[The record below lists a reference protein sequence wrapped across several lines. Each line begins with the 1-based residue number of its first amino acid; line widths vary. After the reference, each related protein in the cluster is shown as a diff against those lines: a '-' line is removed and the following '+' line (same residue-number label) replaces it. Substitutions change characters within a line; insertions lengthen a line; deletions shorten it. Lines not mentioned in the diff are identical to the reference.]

1 MAWRSAHTRVVH
13 SAPEEVD
20 GDAHEVLVTICGAN
34 LGSKTELDP
43 ARAYVLG
50 RDIAADMVLDD
61 DSVSRTHCRLL
72 RDGGV
77 WRVEDLGSTNGTYV
91 DDVVVEGSK
100 ALRDGAFIKVGSTI
114 FKFLSANNVEAA
126 YHEEIYRMAIFDG
139 LTQIHNRRYF
149 EEFTERELA
158 RCRRHRRPLSLL
170 LFDVDHFKQINDNFG
185 HLSGDHVLHTMANVV
200 RDRIRREELFA
211 RYAGD
216 EFVIVLPESEG
227 PDSAKFGQM
236 IVELVHATEYTF
248 DGQQLPVSISLGA
261 AGLSDEMRSPA
272 ELLAAA
278 DAALYRAKQKGRNC
292 VSL

>member
-1 MAWRSAHTRVVH
+1 MAWRSAHTRVVR

-20 GDAHEVLVTICGAN
+20 GDAHEVLVTICGAS

-43 ARAYVLG
+43 SRAYVLG

-72 RDGGV
+72 RDGGA
-77 WRVEDLGSTNGTYV
+77 WCVEDLGSTNGTYV
-91 DDVVVEGSK
+91 DDVAVEGGQ

-149 EEFTERELA
+149 EEFAERELA
-158 RCRRHRRPLSLL
+158 RCRRHHRPLALL

-185 HLSGDHVLHTMANVV
+185 HLSGDHVLHTMSNVV
-200 RDRIRREELFA
+200 RARIRREELFA

-227 PDSAKFGQM
+227 PDSVKFGQM
-236 IVELVHATEYTF
+236 LVELVHSTEYVF

-261 AGLSDEMRSPA
+261 AGLTDEMRSPS

-292 VSL
+292 VAL